1 LVYIRRMCRFF
12 IEFHHTNVEKIIM
25 DFLGQSIQKN
35 KNTPGIDNYRD
46 HVGHADGYG
55 ISWFVNGKWNI
66 YKSTEIYKNDPKLP
80 LIIRKIPKNVV
91 VGHIRK
97 KKYGKK
103 SIVNVHPFTF
113 ENQIF
118 MQNGYINDFTKHIS
132 KIKEEIFPEY
142 LQHIVGGTD
151 TECLFFLYLT
161 CKRRTENNVDAFAQM
176 FSLFKQWNIELVAN
190 IVYAND
196 TDIVITRYLYYDQ
209 TDYKDKQS
217 PPSLYWN
224 ISSSNGILITS
235 EPVLDATTLIQEN
248 TIISLNHRNGKMDE
262 YRI

>member
-1 LVYIRRMCRFF
+1 MCRLFV
-12 IEFHHTNVEKIIM
+12 EFHHTNVKKTIM
-25 DFLGQSIQKN
+25 DFLGQSIQKK

-46 HVGHADGYG
+46 QVGHTDGYG
-55 ISWFVNGKWNI
+55 IAWFVDGKWKT
-66 YKSTEIYKNDPKLP
+66 YKSTELYTDDPRLP
-80 LIIRKIPKNVV
+80 PIIRNIPKSVV

-103 SIVNVHPFTF
+103 AIVNVHPFFF

-118 MQNGYINDFTKHIS
+118 MQNGYIHDFPQHIS
-132 KIKEEIFPEY
+132 KIKEAIAPEY
-142 LQHIVGGTD
+142 IKHIVGGTD

-209 TDYKDKQS
+209 THYENQQS

-224 ISSSNGILITS
+224 ISSTNGLLIAS
-235 EPVLDATTLIQEN
+235 EPIQDATTLIQEN
-248 TIISLNHRNGKMDE
+248 TIISLNHTNGKMDQ
-262 YRI
+262 YRV